1 MITKVIKLDINKNLY
16 EKIKAKQGDTKSRF
30 LLFQLLDG
38 SMPFNLENRSVRAY
52 MLKPDSTEVFN
63 DLIINNRNTGHCTLE
78 LTNQVLAVAGI
89 VKIELMIIE
98 NDKKITSS
106 IFELQVDKS
115 INSENSIVSTNEF
128 NALLNGLASLSE
140 YDNYKEKAKK
150 VPELEENIQELG
162 SQLEHK
168 ANEVDL
174 VVERKRINNLII
186 HSGEGTEKDAE
197 VVDLRVGADGE
208 TYDIAGNAIRKQ
220 ISDVKSNISD
230 SINVLNNDIYKVDI
244 NLIIGENAYGEGED
258 IIIKPQSNRARTGYI
273 SPIINNIKYKAT
285 DGFMVGYIIVGS
297 DGKCVEDVAFKTTE
311 TDVFVESG
319 NKIIFRCKKVDD
331 SDMAQNDI
339 PFHLYYVNES
349 SINKIIKHTEIIFNG
364 DRLNEESIKT
374 IYGENAHGVDVDKLV
389 IVKQDNRARSEIFK
403 PKFSTVI
410 ITPMIDYLIGY
421 TIVDKDNNVIL
432 DVTWK
437 ETEQIIDIDTNYNLV
452 IRCKKYNDTVP
463 DSNVKPFNISYIGK
477 INTRVAEL
485 ERKQKN
491 SITINLSYYY
501 EKGLIGY
508 QTGIIGNYST
518 GFKHSRTSKFLK
530 VVGGTPIKATYSI
543 DTLYLYEYD
552 KDKKF
557 IIAKSLLSNTE
568 RKLDKSTVFIKFQHD
583 NFTNGDVILTYY
595 SPANSPVWEY
605 NNRVNG
611 NTIPFGYEVYPSYQ
625 TDVNDSVTVLNTKKV
640 FTSGLLMLPPNYSE
654 YGEKVPIIYFSH
666 GSGDYQSILNTE
678 FSVNYMDYIRYL
690 CDEGFAIFDCYGWTD
705 LYTTAGCQM
714 ANPTNMSAIKQGLK
728 WVCDNYN
735 VDNHVYVTGKSLGG
749 LQAIN
754 MCYERD
760 LPIKAC
766 CPIAPE
772 IDATSIGFGYEKEG
786 RKAYAK
792 DLGFTV
798 DTNGVL
804 EEEGAKLLSGFSSN
818 FKAYAKENAHK
829 LQGYNPLWRNLLNAD
844 IEELIQYQID
854 ADHLVGLPNKIK
866 TMQRICEVPTKIIV
880 AIDDRAVSH
889 DLCSAYLQS
898 IKNTGGVAELR
909 SLPANTGGHHA
920 VDNDPNALKVESIT
934 TKCGTTHTNVPLAY
948 AEMVQ
953 FFRRYM

>member
-1 MITKVIKLDINKNLY
+1 MNTKIIKLDINRRFY
-16 EKIKAKQGDTKSRF
+16 DKIVAKQDDTGSRF

-38 SMPFNLENRSVRAY
+38 AVPFNLTDRSVRVY
-52 MLKPDSTEVFN
+52 GVKPDGSVVFN
-63 DLIINNRNTGHCTLE
+63 DLTVTHSTTGFCLLE
-78 LTNQVLAVAGI
+78 LTNQMLAIAGT
-89 VKIELMIIE
+89 VKLELMITE
-98 NDKKITSS
+98 GDKKLTS
-106 IFELQVDKS
+106 IPFEMEVIKKINSNAAVESSNEFGALLTALKEIDQWNREFADKS
-115 INSENSIVSTNEF
+115 
-128 NALLNGLASLSE
+128 G
-140 YDNYKEKAKK
+140 K
-150 VPELEENIQELG
+150 LEELYTPRLNELS

-174 VVERKRINNLII
+174 EVERNRINNIVAQPP
-186 HSGEGTEKDAE
+186 T
-197 VVDLRVGADGE
+197 VDNVETVDIRVSADGK
-208 TYDIAGNAIRKQ
+208 TYSSAGEAVRSQ
-220 ISDVKSNISD
+220 
-230 SINVLNNDIYKVDI
+230 Y
-244 NLIIGENAYGEGED
+244 
-258 IIIKPQSNRARTGYI
+258 T
-273 SPIINNIKYKAT
+273 
-285 DGFMVGYIIVGS
+285 
-297 DGKCVEDVAFKTTE
+297 
-311 TDVFVESG
+311 
-319 NKIIFRCKKVDD
+319 
-331 SDMAQNDI
+331 
-339 PFHLYYVNES
+339 
-349 SINKIIKHTEIIFNG
+349 
-364 DRLNEESIKT
+364 ESIMYSKT
-374 IYGENAHGVDVDKLV
+374 IDGERINDNSVNIVYGENAFDRDGTGKLV
-389 IVKQDNRARSEIFK
+389 ICSQWNRARSELFK
-403 PKFSTVI
+403 PKFNTVI
-410 ITPMIDYLIGY
+410 VVPTTGYLIGY
-421 TIVDKDNNVIL
+421 TIVDSENNVIT
-432 DVTWK
+432 DVGFRDV
-437 ETEQIIDIDTNYNLV
+437 EQIINVESNYNLI
-452 IRCKKYNDTVP
+452 IRCKKSDDDRP
-463 DSNVKPFNISYIGK
+463 DSSIKLFNIYYVGK
-477 INTRVAEL
+477 INARVVEVEKKL
-485 ERKQKN
+485 QN
-491 SITINLSYYY
+491 SISLNLSYYY

-518 GFKHSRTSKFLK
+518 GFKHSRTPKFLK

-568 RKLDKSTVFIKFQHD
+568 RKLDKSTVFIKFEHD
-583 NFTNGDVILTYY
+583 NFTNGDVILTYC
-595 SPANSPVWEY
+595 SPVNSPVWEY

-654 YGEKVPIIYFSH
+654 HGEKVPVIYFSH
-666 GSGDYQSILNTE
+666 GSGDYQSILDTE

-690 CDEGFAIFDCYGWTD
+690 CNEGFAIFDCYGWTD

-735 VDNHVYVTGKSLGG
+735 VDINHVYVTGKSLGG

-760 LPIKAC
+760 FPIKAC

-786 RKAYAK
+786 RKSYAK

-829 LQGYNPLWRNLLNAD
+829 LQGYNPLWRNLLNANV
-844 IEELIQYQID
+844 EELIQFQIE
-854 ADHLVGLPNKIK
+854 ADHLIGLPNKIK
-866 TMQRICEVPTKIIV
+866 TMTRICDTPTKIIV
-880 AIDDRAVSH
+880 AIDDTAVSH
-889 DLCSAYLQS
+889 DLCKAYIQS
-898 IKNTGGVAELR
+898 IKNGGGVGEMR
-909 SLPANTGGHHA
+909 SLPINTGKHHA
-920 VDNDPNALKVESIT
+920 VDNDPNALKVASIT
-934 TKCGTTHTNVPLAY
+934 TKCGVTHTNVPLAY